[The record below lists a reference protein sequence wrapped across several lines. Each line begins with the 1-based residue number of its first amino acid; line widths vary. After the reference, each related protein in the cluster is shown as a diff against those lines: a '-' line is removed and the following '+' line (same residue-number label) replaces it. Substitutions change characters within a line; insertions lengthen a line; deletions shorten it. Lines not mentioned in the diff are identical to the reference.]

1 MERDPMSNVPVE
13 HRPHGGAEAYGLDGT
28 DAQTPSRVE
37 TRPAAAREG
46 EAGSRTAPA
55 PSPERSGMDVRGL
68 QSFVEGEF
76 VETARDEENPAP
88 HSAETTA
95 PASARSPLF
104 GRVAKT
110 ILGIAVVLVFG
121 WEPLMTALQARSAE
135 AVVNARLV
143 TLRSPIEGRVQ
154 TVPSGDQIA
163 TATGAP
169 AREVRIVDNRANRT
183 RLDEAE
189 RQLAQLRDDHDLL
202 TRQLAAAEA
211 AHRKFADQATTFVAA
226 RSRQLEAR
234 AKILATEI
242 SAAEARVSE
251 ADATMD
257 IAKNLDRLGGIAKT
271 DVLRQQRDRAVAREG
286 LQAARARLEETT
298 VELEAL
304 RNGISVGDSYNDR
317 PGSAQKADDMSLR
330 VDELRARLKSNEAA
344 IARAELAVADESRRY
359 EMISDVHIPV
369 PEGARIWELLT
380 AQGEEVRP
388 GQDLVRILDCGAVTV
403 TANVTESVY
412 NRLRIGAP
420 ATFRPSDTRLD
431 LTGRVVGLSGMADA
445 SSNFAI
451 VPTAL
456 TKQPF
461 RVTVAVPRLAAET
474 DCAIGRTGRVT
485 FPGTSA
491 EGAPG
496 P

>member
-1 MERDPMSNVPVE
+1 MSNIPFE
-13 HRPHGGAEAYGLDGT
+13 HRPRGSAEAHGLDGMG
-28 DAQTPSRVE
+28 
-37 TRPAAAREG
+37 AAA
-46 EAGSRTAPA
+46 ASTD
-55 PSPERSGMDVRGL
+55 RSGLGIRGL
-68 QSFVEGEF
+68 QSFVEEEF
-76 VETARDEENPAP
+76 VDTTRGEGAAP
-88 HSAETTA
+88 RSAEA
-95 PASARSPLF
+95 ASRPASSGSPLF

-110 ILGIAVVLVFG
+110 LLGIAVVVVFG

-143 TLRSPIEGRVQ
+143 TLRSPIEGRIQ

-163 TATGAP
+163 AAPGGP
-169 AREVRIVDNRANRT
+169 AREVRIVDHRANRA

-189 RQLAQLRDDHDLL
+189 RQLAQLRDDRDLL
-202 TRQLAAAEA
+202 TRRLAAAEA
-211 AHRKFADQATTFVAA
+211 AHRKFADQAATFVSA
-226 RSRQLEAR
+226 RARQLEAR

-304 RNGISVGDSYNDR
+304 RSGVSVGDSYNDR

-330 VDELRARLKSNEAA
+330 VDDLRAELSGNEAS
-344 IARAELAVADESRRY
+344 IARAELALADETRRY

-388 GQDLVRILDCGAVTV
+388 GQDLVRILDCNAVTV

-461 RVTVAVPRLAAET
+461 RVTVDVPQLAARAE
-474 DCAIGRTGRVT
+474 CPIGRTGRVT
-485 FPGTSA
+485 FPGSNA
-491 EGAPG
+491 DAPPKTG
-496 P
+496 PGS